1 MEDIFKVR
9 VFIVSLSPWGW
20 CNTKRA
26 TLGEQETVF
35 VVCVCVDSSAP
46 FITHALQG
54 VARTGKDSHPPH
66 THTHTHTLCS
76 GSCVCV
82 IWILSWWVETF
93 SHSNCSESKSIQW
106 HRSSS
111 SLSLLHLY
119 LVLSFFVCWG
129 QVVQS
134 TKRTETLI
142 SVCICVCVCP
152 SRWFL

>member
-1 MEDIFKVR
+1 MEDRFKVR

-20 CNTKRA
+20 CNMKRA

-66 THTHTHTLCS
+66 THTHTHIVLGVLCL
-76 GSCVCV
+76 CDLNIVMM
-82 IWILSWWVETF
+82 VETF

-111 SLSLLHLY
+111 SLSLLHLC
-119 LVLSFFVCWG
+119 LVLSFSVCWG